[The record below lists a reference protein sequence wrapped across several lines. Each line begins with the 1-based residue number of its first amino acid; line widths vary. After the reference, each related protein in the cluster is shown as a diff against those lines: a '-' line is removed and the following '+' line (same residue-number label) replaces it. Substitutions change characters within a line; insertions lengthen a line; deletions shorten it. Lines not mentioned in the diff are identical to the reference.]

1 MKVAS
6 RVVVL
11 LLLIHVVAEG
21 PRLGKIRGAL
31 ALVNLAHV
39 VMMMILLLLLLLLM
53 DQRVLLLLLMLIRW
67 DAKLIFLSKT
77 NNIAVKPIRGR
88 HNRMMMLPDVGGR
101 RYLLDQG

>member
-1 MKVAS
+1 M
-6 RVVVL
+6 VL

-39 VMMMILLLLLLLLM
+39 VMMMILLLLLL
-53 DQRVLLLLLMLIRW
+53 DKQVLLLLLMLIRL
-67 DAKLIFLSKT
+67 DTKLIFLAKA
-77 NNIAVKPIRGR
+77 NDVAVEPIRGR

-101 RYLLDQG
+101 RNLLDQG